1 MLSIW
6 TNILRGSFL
15 DLKSDPRI
23 SEKGWKI
30 EETSNI
36 LNLISEYLGIK
47 LHGMSDKMTDSGKT
61 WGKER
66 GFCFVINGNI
76 FFHFSRSFAGKTTYF
91 KKWHPLILKWR
102 FFFSIKQ
109 MKKIFTCSPW
119 ENFFWKIGLSFRI
132 WHACM
137 TRFTKMILLSSVL
150 INHFTTLVIFE
161 EKDFLQKSVLLR
173 STNWGRKE
181 KNRKPLHLITSP
193 HFAAV
198 STYLIFVIFFT
209 RAKFLENKIY
219 T

>member
-1 MLSIW
+1 MNKWKKNSYCLKEFSPSLCHFPFLKLEIWTQAFFSEILKLSSLWKMSSIW

-36 LNLISEYLGIK
+36 FNLISEYLGIK

-102 FFFSIKQ
+102 FFFQSSKW
-109 MKKIFTCSPW
+109 KKYLHALLGKT
-119 ENFFWKIGLSFRI
+119 FFEK
-132 WHACM
+132 
-137 TRFTKMILLSSVL
+137 
-150 INHFTTLVIFE
+150 LVY
-161 EKDFLQKSVLLR
+161 
-173 STNWGRKE
+173 
-181 KNRKPLHLITSP
+181 
-193 HFAAV
+193 HFAFGMPAWQD
-198 STYLIFVIFFT
+198 SLKWYF
-209 RAKFLENKIY
+209 
-219 T
+219 